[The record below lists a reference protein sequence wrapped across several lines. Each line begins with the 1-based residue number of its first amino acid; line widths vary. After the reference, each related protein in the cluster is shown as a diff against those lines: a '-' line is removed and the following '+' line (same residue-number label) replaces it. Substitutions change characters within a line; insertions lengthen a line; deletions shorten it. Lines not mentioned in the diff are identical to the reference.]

1 MKLRC
6 WISLLLAT
14 VMLFAMVGCRP
25 GDSSGD
31 GKQDV
36 DMLTLVADAK
46 SAYQIVRSDSAKPE
60 VRDAFLLLRDAITQK
75 TTVALTMETDWADE
89 IATEILVGTSKRE
102 ASGKVLRMLQDLQE
116 LGDLVG
122 QSFAI
127 CVRGQALHIV
137 GTDDEATAYGVK
149 YFIQNYVDK
158 AQNGVIAVPR
168 NLEITMT
175 VAEMLLAEDVQGS
188 ALKGQYSDHVESYT
202 ETPLLNFDSLEMDG
216 VDLYEDFELDEY
228 YAKEGDAAL
237 RFTMTKSDKSLTT
250 LMWHKGEDSFAFSAA
265 DRNKTTMKLWLFVDD
280 TDKVSCDHDEVYG
293 KRQKGQATF
302 FFRVFDKQGRVFAW
316 NHTLTRD
323 GWHEIELTFN
333 VHNGVDSE
341 FDYEHIVGFGVLVA
355 ADKGT
360 IVELDDLRAVHYESD
375 HTPEPAPDGGRLI
388 TDGEYDAFDGAVVQ
402 EWYGCSYDLTDKKF
416 GSSSL
421 RCEGD
426 NSVTD
431 FRTII
436 SGLDMPLSYENDVLV
451 FWMKVEDL
459 SAVDSLFIEFNQDQD
474 VHEYE
479 RTFHRGTLKEYGLSD
494 TAGEWCKITI
504 PLSDF
509 ELNLNPEKYGDSQD
523 IRMFAFRLVV
533 GAHPNKTYV
542 VHFDRVYLTTKSAL
556 GM

>member
-1 MKLRC
+1 
-6 WISLLLAT
+6 LLAAL
-14 VMLFAMVGCRP
+14 MLFAMVGCQP
-25 GDSSGD
+25 GDPSGD
-31 GKQDV
+31 GEQSGDV
-36 DMLTLVADAK
+36 LTLVADAK
-46 SAYQIVRSDSAKPE
+46 SAYQIVRSDSAKPA
-60 VRDAFLLLRDAITQK
+60 VKDAFLLLRDAITQK

-89 IATEILVGTSKRE
+89 IATEILVGNTKRE

-122 QSFAI
+122 QSFVI
-127 CVRGQALHIV
+127 CVRGKALHIV

-158 AQNGVIAVPR
+158 AKNGVITVPR
-168 NLEITMT
+168 ELEITMT
-175 VAEMLLAEDVQGS
+175 VAEMLLAEDVRGS
-188 ALKGQYSDHVESYT
+188 ALKGQYSDHVDSYT
-202 ETPLLNFDSLEMDG
+202 ETSLLNFDSLEMEG

-250 LMWHKGEDSFAFSAA
+250 LMWHKGGDSFQFSAA

-280 TDKVSCDHDEVYG
+280 TDKVTCDHDEVYG
-293 KRQKGQATF
+293 KRQVGQATF

-416 GSSSL
+416 GNSSL

-451 FWMKVEDL
+451 FWMKVDDL
-459 SAVDSLFIEFNQDQD
+459 STVDSLFIEFNQDQD

-479 RTFHRGTLKEYGLSD
+479 NTFHRAKLKEYGLSE

-509 ELNLNPEKYGDSQD
+509 DLNLNPEKYGDSQD

-542 VHFDRVYLTTKSAL
+542 VHFDRAYLTTKAAL

>member
-75 TTVALTMETDWADE
+75 TTGALTMETDWADE

-431 FRTII
+431 FRNNI